1 MTQEELNRLESD
13 LASGKTTAK
22 EVIALLVK
30 NGYSREDAQESV
42 FIALGGDDIVET
54 GENGVQYYR
63 ISGMPV
69 DEVTVKMEQ

>member
-42 FIALGGDDIVET
+42 FIALGG
-54 GENGVQYYR
+54 G
-63 ISGMPV
+63 
-69 DEVTVKMEQ
+69 